1 MKTTS
6 ASYIISLSIYQLE
19 WLSVRPICSQLVPI
33 YGEAVHTFVW
43 PFIISLKITRK
54 KKYYSVKGFQG
65 IHILDN
71 NSISRYSSC
80 TLL

>member
-54 KKYYSVKGFQG
+54 KNIIRLKDFRAYTY
-65 IHILDN
+65 
-71 NSISRYSSC
+71 
-80 TLL
+80 

>member
-6 ASYIISLSIYQLE
+6 ASYNISLSIYQLE

-43 PFIISLKITRK
+43 PFIISLKITCK
-54 KKYYSVKGFQG
+54 KNIIRLKDFRVYTY
-65 IHILDN
+65 
-71 NSISRYSSC
+71 
-80 TLL
+80 

>member
-6 ASYIISLSIYQLE
+6 ASYNISLSIYQLE

-54 KKYYSVKGFQG
+54 KNIIRLKDFRVYTY
-65 IHILDN
+65 
-71 NSISRYSSC
+71 
-80 TLL
+80 